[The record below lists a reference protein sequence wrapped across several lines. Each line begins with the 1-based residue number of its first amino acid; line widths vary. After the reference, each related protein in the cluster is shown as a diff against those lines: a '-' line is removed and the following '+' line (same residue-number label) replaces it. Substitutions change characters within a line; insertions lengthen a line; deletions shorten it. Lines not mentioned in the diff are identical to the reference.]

1 MKVKRIVSG
10 LILLLILS
18 IILILGNTTVVNI
31 AISAVAI
38 ITINEYFNSF
48 NGKYNADKW
57 VGTIMAILLAFI
69 GFLPKERLVLI
80 FPIAIALLFTKVVVT
95 RNENKLYRYCNIR
108 IWNNIHYWIYN
119 VYTTFIC

>member
-57 VGTIMAILLAFI
+57 VGTIMAILQAFI
-69 GFLPKERLVLI
+69 GFLPKEMLVLI

>member
-69 GFLPKERLVLI
+69 GFLPKEMLVLI
-80 FPIAIALLFTKVVVT
+80 FTIAIALLFTKVVVT

>member
-69 GFLPKERLVLI
+69 GFLPKEMLVLI

>member
-48 NGKYNADKW
+48 NGKYNVDKW

-69 GFLPKERLVLI
+69 GFLPKEMLVLI

-95 RNENKLYRYCNIR
+95 RNENILILQYL
-108 IWNNIHYWIYN
+108 
-119 VYTTFIC
+119 

>member
-48 NGKYNADKW
+48 NGKYNAYKW

-69 GFLPKERLVLI
+69 GFLPKEMLVLI

>member
-57 VGTIMAILLAFI
+57 VGTII
-69 GFLPKERLVLI
+69 GFLPKEMLVLI

>member
-38 ITINEYFNSF
+38 ITIN
-48 NGKYNADKW
+48 
-57 VGTIMAILLAFI
+57 
-69 GFLPKERLVLI
+69 
-80 FPIAIALLFTKVVVT
+80 
-95 RNENKLYRYCNIR
+95 
-108 IWNNIHYWIYN
+108 
-119 VYTTFIC
+119 

>member
-57 VGTIMAILLAFI
+57 VGTIIAILLAFI
-69 GFLPKERLVLI
+69 GFLPKEMLVLI

>member
-10 LILLLILS
+10 LISLLILS

-69 GFLPKERLVLI
+69 GFLPKEMLVLI